1 MNLDKLDNLPTFE
14 PMQRRR
20 AMRELDTTPRKPE
33 HHKPWRRYRKEESQ
47 S

>member
-14 PMQRRR
+14 PMRHR
-20 AMRELDTTPRKPE
+20 APRELEAAVPRKPE
-33 HHKPWRRYRKEESQ
+33 RHKPWRRYRKEESQ